1 MTWKELLS
9 NFQEML
15 NQWKIF
21 SKEENS
27 LLKLHLISN
36 SCQTYCEIKNK
47 CQEKKSVK
55 DVLYVNILKL
65 KVRKNCLVKS

>member
-1 MTWKELLS
+1 M
-9 NFQEML
+9 
-15 NQWKIF
+15 F

-36 SCQTYCEIKNK
+36 SCQKYCEVKNKCQEKKSVKNK

-55 DVLYVNILKL
+55 DVLYVNILK
-65 KVRKNCLVKS
+65 VRKNCLVKS

>member
-1 MTWKELLS
+1 M
-9 NFQEML
+9 
-15 NQWKIF
+15 F

-36 SCQTYCEIKNK
+36 SCQKYCEVKNK

>member
-36 SCQTYCEIKNK
+36 SCQKYCEVKNK

-55 DVLYVNILKL
+55 DVLYVKYFKISLKI
-65 KVRKNCLVKS
+65 V